1 MKEKLRVAVIG
12 AGRWSTTAHLPG
24 FVRSPLSDV
33 VVLCDLD
40 REMAERK
47 AKMFNIPEVESDF
60 EKVISRKDIDI
71 VDIVTRDDHGD
82 NHEILTFAAL
92 EEGKHVL
99 VEKPVAHDYK
109 RVQEAHRLALS
120 KGVKTKVG
128 LTFRYAPAVQY
139 MFELLREGFIGD
151 PFIFNGYEQNSQW
164 LDPDNPADKRIHK
177 VRPVGEPIR
186 GANLSREGIEVSSL
200 EGYGAPIIDI
210 GLELVGSDIA
220 KLVGILSNQVPYRR
234 RTNLDTERER
244 INMDDADIFIG
255 ECKNGALFSLQTSF
269 VTVGNYPGVEARI
282 YGSKGAL
289 IARLVDEFG
298 EIQTLKKATPDAV
311 EFVNVEIPMRFF
323 PPGYQKSDRWD
334 TVFYGCL
341 VHNFLEEIVNGGD
354 TNQGNFAQSARVQEI
369 INAATKSH
377 REHRWIDLPL

>member
-47 AKMFNIPEVESDF
+47 AKMFNIPEVESNF

-164 LDPDNPADKRIHK
+164 LD
-177 VRPVGEPIR
+177 
-186 GANLSREGIEVSSL
+186 S
-200 EGYGAPIIDI
+200 
-210 GLELVGSDIA
+210 
-220 KLVGILSNQVPYRR
+220 
-234 RTNLDTERER
+234 
-244 INMDDADIFIG
+244 
-255 ECKNGALFSLQTSF
+255 
-269 VTVGNYPGVEARI
+269 
-282 YGSKGAL
+282 
-289 IARLVDEFG
+289 
-298 EIQTLKKATPDAV
+298 
-311 EFVNVEIPMRFF
+311 
-323 PPGYQKSDRWD
+323 
-334 TVFYGCL
+334 
-341 VHNFLEEIVNGGD
+341 
-354 TNQGNFAQSARVQEI
+354 
-369 INAATKSH
+369 
-377 REHRWIDLPL
+377 

>member
-186 GANLSREGIEVSSL
+186 GADLSREGIEVSSL

-369 INAATKSH
+369 INASTKSH